1 MSSKVATVIT
11 FEPQDVIQ
19 PIYTGGD
26 VALDSE
32 GRILVTCLGED
43 ALLTDVNSGQ
53 LLTRVEGVRAEYINR
68 ACSMLIL
75 VYRMERF

>member
-11 FEPQDVIQ
+11 FEPQDVIH